1 MYATAVKK
9 IEFMDKIAHL
19 SEQKF
24 DEVNLFVDFV
34 LAQSKG
40 SSSESINLRGI
51 WKNKGFEKLQSIE
64 SEIRDVRKEISDA
77 ILKRRI

>member
-9 IEFMDKIAHL
+9 IELMDKIAHL
-19 SEQKF
+19 SERKF

-40 SSSESINLRGI
+40 SLPESINLRGI
-51 WKNKGFEKLQSIE
+51 WKNKGFEKIQSLE